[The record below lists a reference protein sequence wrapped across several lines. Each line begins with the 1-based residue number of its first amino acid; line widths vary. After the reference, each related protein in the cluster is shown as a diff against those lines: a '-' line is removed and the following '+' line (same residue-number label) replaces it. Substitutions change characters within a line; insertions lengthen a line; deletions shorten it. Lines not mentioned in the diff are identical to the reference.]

1 MRHLLLLLIV
11 SLSFGCS
18 AVMATKQP
26 DKKDMTVLETGT
38 DRYRVIAELGEPIF
52 TEQNET
58 GTSDLFKFVQGYSTA
73 AKTGRAFA
81 HGAATVYT
89 LGLWEVFGT
98 SIEGAAD
105 GTELQIRVVYD
116 DANKVSSYEVLNKG

>member
-1 MRHLLLLLIV
+1 MRQLVLLLMI

-38 DRYRVIAELGEPIF
+38 ERYRVIAEFGEPLL
-52 TEQNET
+52 TEKDAGQT
-58 GTSDLFKFVQGYSTA
+58 ADVFKFVQGYSAA
-73 AKTGRAFA
+73 AKTGRAVA

-105 GTELQIRVVYD
+105 GKELQIRVLYD
-116 DANKVSSYEVLNKG
+116 EANTVVSYEVLND